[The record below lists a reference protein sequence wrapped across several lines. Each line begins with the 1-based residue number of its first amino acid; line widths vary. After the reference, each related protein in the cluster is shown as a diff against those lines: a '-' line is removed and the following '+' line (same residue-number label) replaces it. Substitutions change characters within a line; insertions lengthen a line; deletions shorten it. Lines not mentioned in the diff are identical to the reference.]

1 MTWLSF
7 TPLSGEFVSGELDL
21 GLWQA
26 RCTNRCAR
34 AAEIKRQDDE
44 NFPMKLAL
52 PSTMPTQQKLNG
64 SRQYSGVSKKMREKR
79 MCAAGNLSFKLLM
92 HPIDSALATF
102 AIAAVVGLFA
112 QVLSHRWRIPAIV
125 PLLALGMLLG
135 PSALDVLRPYALGGG
150 LAIIVK
156 LAVAV
161 ILFDGAL
168 NLRLGD
174 LKDAAFEV
182 RRLVTIG
189 ALVTWIGAASAAWA
203 ISGLSLPVAIVFGA
217 LLTVT
222 GPTVVQPI
230 LRRVALPRRLKT
242 TLEGEAI
249 LIDPVGAI
257 LAVAVVDIVLGL
269 AGARPIGVIAGIWGY
284 GARLIVGGIAGMVGG
299 IAMSWLLRRRGWI
312 PAELSNLVT
321 LAGVWGVFAAA
332 EWMQSESGIMAVV
345 AMGLAM
351 QRGAVPEERRLRQ
364 FKEQLTVLGISLLF
378 TLLAANLP
386 LRVIMEEGWR
396 GIATVATL
404 MFVVRPVSVWIALR
418 GSSLS
423 RRERMFIAWIAPRG
437 VVAASVAS
445 LFAIQLL
452 DGGFSEGNRVLAL
465 TFLTIAVTV
474 TLQGLSANM
483 VARKLGLQS
492 LAGRRVII
500 VGIGSFSIE
509 IAERLRSYGRPVT
522 LIDRNEEQ
530 VARAHNR
537 SLEVVTGNALEESVL
552 DAAGAEEAE
561 TVIAITTNPEVNVL
575 ACHLAHDAFGVAR
588 SYPVLAHPTR
598 GASSKLL
605 ERVGG
610 RVAFGRPLD
619 VRVWEIAFA
628 QGQARTVAYRLPA
641 DSPEAVYL
649 DGLGD
654 ETIAFARARD
664 GSVEIATG
672 DQTWRANDHVL
683 VATMLEE
690 GEATRRLD
698 ELVHARAGSAFV
710 AG

>member
-1 MTWLSF
+1 MGRDF
-7 TPLSGEFVSGELDL
+7 
-21 GLWQA
+21 
-26 RCTNRCAR
+26 
-34 AAEIKRQDDE
+34 
-44 NFPMKLAL
+44 
-52 PSTMPTQQKLNG
+52 
-64 SRQYSGVSKKMREKR
+64 
-79 MCAAGNLSFKLLM
+79 
-92 HPIDSALATF
+92 
-102 AIAAVVGLFA
+102 
-112 QVLSHRWRIPAIV
+112 
-125 PLLALGMLLG
+125 
-135 PSALDVLRPYALGGG
+135 
-150 LAIIVK
+150 
-156 LAVAV
+156 
-161 ILFDGAL
+161 
-168 NLRLGD
+168 
-174 LKDAAFEV
+174 
-182 RRLVTIG
+182 
-189 ALVTWIGAASAAWA
+189 
-203 ISGLSLPVAIVFGA
+203 
-217 LLTVT
+217 
-222 GPTVVQPI
+222 
-230 LRRVALPRRLKT
+230 
-242 TLEGEAI
+242 
-249 LIDPVGAI
+249 
-257 LAVAVVDIVLGL
+257 
-269 AGARPIGVIAGIWGY
+269 
-284 GARLIVGGIAGMVGG
+284 IVGGIAGMVGG

-530 VARAHNR
+530 VARAHDR